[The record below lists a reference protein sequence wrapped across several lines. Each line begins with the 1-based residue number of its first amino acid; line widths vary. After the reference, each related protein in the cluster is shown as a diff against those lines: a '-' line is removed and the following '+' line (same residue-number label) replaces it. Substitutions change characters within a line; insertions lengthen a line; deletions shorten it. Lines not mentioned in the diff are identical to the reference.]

1 MVDLAEF
8 VVAEAAD
15 LTIRKLWQILVP
27 KKTTKRDQN
36 NISDT
41 NIASSK

>member
-15 LTIRKLWQILVP
+15 LTIRKLWQILLP

-36 NISDT
+36 NNSDT
-41 NIASSK
+41 KIRSSK

>member
-41 NIASSK
+41 KIRSSK